1 MSFRVNGRAFDG
13 QPAAGQCLRTFLRE
27 LGWFGVKKGCDAGDC
42 GACTVWLD
50 GEPVHSCLVP
60 AFRADGREV
69 TTIEGLSADGEL
81 HPMQRA
87 FIDAQG
93 FQCGFCTAGMIMTA
107 ASLGEED
114 RADLP
119 RALKGNLCRCTGY
132 RSVED
137 AVRGVKVIEE
147 PAPGRSFGRSVPAPA
162 SEDIVTGRAR
172 YTLDVHVEGLLH
184 LKVLRSPHA
193 HARLRSVRK
202 EGALAVPGVVAVYTW
217 EDVPRRLFSTANHD
231 DFHSDPNDNTILDD
245 VVRHVGDRVA
255 AVVAESVGAAEEGCR
270 RLEVEYEALPAVFD
284 PEEAMR
290 PGAPLLHA
298 DKTAMRI
305 DDPGRN
311 IVRELHGGVGD
322 VGRGFAEADVV
333 CEGTFETH
341 RAQHAHLETHCSI
354 AWTDGGR
361 LHVRTSSQTPFLTQG
376 KLAYLFDLP
385 PRSVRVFCGRVGG
398 GFGGKQQVVTEDLC
412 ALAALRTGRPV
423 QWEYTREEQ
432 FQASTTRHQMAVRV
446 KAGARRDGTLTA
458 LELRIVSNTGA
469 YGCHGGSVL
478 AHSAN
483 ESVGVYRCP
492 NKKIDAYAAY
502 TNTVPAGAFR
512 GYGLSQT
519 IFAVESIMDDLARR
533 LGLDPI
539 ELRLRNVIRPG
550 DAMTALGAGL
560 HDVEYGSYGLDQCL
574 ELVREALARGGG
586 EALPDG
592 PDWLEGRGV
601 ALAMIDTAPPTEH
614 RTEARLT
621 LEEDGRYR
629 LAIGS
634 PEFGNGS
641 ATVRQQIVATVL
653 QTSPDRVF
661 AIEADTDR
669 TGYDTGP
676 FASAGTTV
684 AAKATHQAA
693 EALRGHILGFAARL
707 WGTTPDR
714 CRLEEDAVSASDGRR
729 LGLAELCVA
738 AREAGQPVQAMRK
751 AYGTP
756 RTVAF
761 NVQGF
766 RIAVHRVTG
775 EIRILQSVQGVDA
788 GTVINPAQLRGQVEG
803 GIAQGLGWAL
813 SERMLLDGRGAVANP
828 TFRHYRIPAFADVPR
843 TEVLFARTSDAFG
856 PFGAKSMSESPINPV
871 APALANALADATG
884 LRFRSLPLSP
894 DRIYRAIAD
903 AHEPAGAGD
912 GVPAGAPTPPALP
925 RAGLRPHGEAPRNR
939 AEAAVG
945 GMI

>member
-1 MSFRVNGRAFDG
+1 V
-13 QPAAGQCLRTFLRE
+13 T
-27 LGWFGVKKGCDAGDC
+27 
-42 GACTVWLD
+42 TVEGL
-50 GEPVHSCLVP
+50 
-60 AFRADGREV
+60 ATDGR
-69 TTIEGLSADGEL
+69 L
-81 HPMQRA
+81 HPMQQA

-107 ASLGEED
+107 CALDDED
-114 RADLP
+114 RTQLP

-132 RSVED
+132 RAIED
-137 AVRGVKVIEE
+137 ALRGIKVIEA
-147 PAPGRSFGRSVPAPA
+147 PAPGQAFGRSVAAPA
-162 SEDIVTGRAR
+162 SEAIVTGKAR

-193 HARLRSVRK
+193 HARIRSIRK

-231 DFHSDPNDNTILDD
+231 DFNSDPNDHYILDH
-245 VVRHVGDRVA
+245 VVRYVGDRVA

-270 RLEVEYEALPAVFD
+270 RLVVDYEILPAVFD
-284 PEEAMR
+284 PEEATR
-290 PGAPLLHA
+290 SGAPLLHG
-298 DKTAMRI
+298 DKTGTCI
-305 DDPGRN
+305 DRPDRN

-322 VGRGFAEADVV
+322 VERGFAEADIV
-333 CEGTFETH
+333 CEGTFELN

-354 AWTDGGR
+354 AWREDGR

-376 KLAYLFDLP
+376 KLAYLFALP
-385 PRSVRVFCGRVGG
+385 PQDVHVFCERVGG
-398 GFGGKQQVVTEDLC
+398 GFGGKQQVVTEDLT

-423 QWEYTREEQ
+423 QWEYTRGEQ
-432 FQASTTRHQMAVRV
+432 FQSSTTRHPMTIHF
-446 KAGARRDGTLTA
+446 KAGARRDGVLTA
-458 LELRIVSNTGA
+458 MQLRIVSNTGA
-469 YGCHGGSVL
+469 YGCHGGAVL
-478 AHSAN
+478 AHSTN

-519 IFAVESIMDDLARR
+519 IFAVESVMDDIARR
-533 LGLDPI
+533 LDIDPF
-539 ELRLRNVIRPG
+539 EFRLRNVIRPG
-550 DAMTALGAGL
+550 DAMTSMNALP

-574 ELVREALARGGG
+574 ALVREALVRGNGVSRPEG
-586 EALPDG
+586 A
-592 PDWLEGRGV
+592 DWLEGWGV

-621 LEEDGRYR
+621 LEEDGCYC

-641 ATVRQQIVATVL
+641 ATVRQQIVTTVL
-653 QTSPDRVF
+653 RTTSSRVRM
-661 AIEADTDR
+661 IEADTDR

-684 AAKATHQAA
+684 AAKATYQAA
-693 EALRGHILGFAARL
+693 EVLRDQILGFAARR
-707 WGTTPDR
+707 WGTSPDR
-714 CRLEEDAVSASDGRR
+714 CRLEEDAVVCEGRR
-729 LGLAELCVA
+729 LSLSEVSRA
-738 AREAGQPVQAMRK
+738 AREAGQPLQAMRK

-756 RTVAF
+756 RTIAF

-766 RIAVHRVTG
+766 RIAVHRLTG

-803 GIAQGLGWAL
+803 GVAQGLGCAL
-813 SERMLLDGRGAVANP
+813 TERMILDERGEVVNA
-828 TFRHYRIPAFADVPR
+828 TFRHYRIPSFADVPR
-843 TEVLFARTSDAFG
+843 TEIYFARTSDAFG
-856 PFGAKSMSESPINPV
+856 PFGAKSMSESPISPV

-884 LRFRSLPLSP
+884 IRFSSLPLAP
-894 DRIYRAIAD
+894 DRIYEAIA
-903 AHEPAGAGD
+903 ARH
-912 GVPAGAPTPPALP
+912 APSV
-925 RAGLRPHGEAPRNR
+925 
-939 AEAAVG
+939 VG
-945 GMI
+945 